1 MSITTGA
8 KIIVGLS
15 RPKFLND
22 SALAGDGRGRDLPS
36 SAARNG
42 ESDTAKANQHHRP
55 GRRLRNRPG
64 GGGEHAARMRVV
76 ELFRVVDS
84 DTVVKQQIKKL

>member
-1 MSITTGA
+1 M
-8 KIIVGLS
+8 LS
-15 RPKFLND
+15 TPT
-22 SALAGDGRGRDLPS
+22 RD
-36 SAARNG
+36 G
-42 ESDTAKANQHHRP
+42 ESETAETNQHHRP